1 MLGKT
6 CETWFTYTALVY
18 LNRTLFPY
26 YAQER
31 NLKKTIPTYSLAWS
45 SVDLIS
51 SNSGRWWDS
60 SAQHRS
66 INFERVSG
74 IEFGIG
80 RRSWRCA
87 TYKSLLSAQRW
98 PATIK
103 MRQSNIKLFLRKR
116 LVVVQV
122 LDKVLL
128 QLIFPKI
135 KHQMTIHRNMEKNYL
150 SEY

>member
-1 MLGKT
+1 M
-6 CETWFTYTALVY
+6 
-18 LNRTLFPY
+18 NRTFTCFL
-26 YAQER
+26 R
-31 NLKKTIPTYSLAWS
+31 SRTLLKITIPTYSLAWS

-103 MRQSNIKLFLRKR
+103 IRQSNIKLFLRKR
-116 LVVVQV
+116 LVMVQV

-135 KHQMTIHRNMEKNYL
+135 KHQMTIHRNKEKNYL
-150 SEY
+150 NEY